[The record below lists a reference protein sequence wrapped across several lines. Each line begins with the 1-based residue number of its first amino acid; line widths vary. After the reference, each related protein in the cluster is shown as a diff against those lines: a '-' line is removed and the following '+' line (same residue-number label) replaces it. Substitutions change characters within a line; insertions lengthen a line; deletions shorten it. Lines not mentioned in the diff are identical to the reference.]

1 MRRLS
6 IRLSSKWQHLSAE
19 CARLPGDAQ
28 GEQGMRNAESS
39 SHPAPSQ
46 GSSCPGWGLGTSAS
60 STRTVWRSRAIG
72 WGVALVLL
80 APWSASADTTEREP
94 ITMKVVA
101 VNPSSEKVQTV
112 PVKIE
117 LPQEVTPKDVLEKG
131 ELDLEFDEER
141 SIYYVHKEAVQLQPK
156 ETRVFEVKVRD
167 VWFVP
172 EPELTSLKDYT
183 NLLLGRLEKSDYA
196 ATAKQ
201 ISSSILDRLQS
212 IHTTQND
219 ETLGRK
225 TRIGAYRYHLQT
237 IEQIK
242 EDLARMEKLLT
253 FVGGPPVPEMLEES
267 PLKSDAPSRTTTWLV
282 IFLIVIFLG
291 LLGGQFFFTWHS
303 KTQGAHDLSIVRQT
317 AFGHASPV
325 APRNGAAVEAG
336 KPREATAPLDR
347 NRPSSPRLN

>member
-117 LPQEVTPKDVLEKG
+117 LPQEVTPKDVLDKG
-131 ELDLEFDEER
+131 ELDLDFDEER
-141 SIYYVHKEAVQLQPK
+141 SIYYVHKDAIELAPK
-156 ETRVFEVKVRD
+156 ETRVFQVSVRD
-167 VWFVP
+167 VWFIP
-172 EPELTSLKDYT
+172 QTQLDSLKDYT
-183 NLLLGRLEKSDYA
+183 NLLMGRLEKSDYA

-201 ISSSILDRLQS
+201 LGDSIKERLQQ
-212 IHTTQND
+212 IQTTQND
-219 ETLGRK
+219 ESLGRK
-225 TRIGAYRYHLQT
+225 ARIGAYRYHLQT
-237 IEQIK
+237 IDQVK

-291 LLGGQFFFTWHS
+291 LLGGQFFFTWHGRTRS
-303 KTQGAHDLSIVRQT
+303 AGELAAVRQGALAGAKAGQT
-317 AFGHASPV
+317 LAG
-325 APRNGAAVEAG
+325 NGAGTRPGAG
-336 KPREATAPLDR
+336 TEIKPR
-347 NRPSSPRLN
+347 SPRMN